1 MALGVGLSGLLEATS
16 LGVILHSGGGLQW
29 IYTVWVLNSK
39 GVMHI
44 AATPNAE
51 GSAQGPNNPSTYT
64 G

>member
-1 MALGVGLSGLLEATS
+1 
-16 LGVILHSGGGLQW
+16 
-29 IYTVWVLNSK
+29 LNSK
-39 GVMHI
+39 GVTCI